1 MAGEKYHIHI
11 SSKHQLLDLKLKEV
25 WQYRDLILLFTKKT
39 FTVSYKQTILGP
51 TWLFLSPLLSSF
63 AYLLIFGKIAGLS
76 TAGIPKILFYLS
88 GTAIWGFFSSCM
100 TGNSGTFVNNAGL
113 FGKVYFPRLTMPIS
127 NVLSAA
133 IKFLIQMIMVIGLL
147 IYYCVKGSVTPHW
160 GTCLLIPFILVQLG
174 LLGMG
179 VGIII
184 SSLTTKYRDLA
195 VLVTFGVQLWMYATP
210 VVYPLSQLS
219 DGMLRT
225 IIMINP
231 VTMPVEVFRYA
242 LLGSGTIAI
251 SYCILSVA
259 ITVIA
264 LLIGI
269 VIFNKVERTF
279 MDTV

>member
-1 MAGEKYHIHI
+1 MQCEEYHVHI

-51 TWLFLSPLLSSF
+51 AWLFLSPFLSSL

-76 TAGIPKILFYLS
+76 TAGVPKILFYLT

-113 FGKVYFPRLTMPIS
+113 FGKVYFPRMTMPIS
-127 NVLSAA
+127 NVLSSAV
-133 IKFLIQMIMVIGLL
+133 KFGIQMLLVITFL
-147 IYYCVKGSVTPHW
+147 IYYFSKGSVSPHW
-160 GTCLLIPFILVQLG
+160 WACLLIPLLLLQLG

-179 VGIII
+179 VGITI
-184 SSLTTKYRDLA
+184 SSLTTKYRDLS
-195 VLVTFGVQLWMYATP
+195 VLVTFGVQFWMYATP
-210 VVYPLSQLS
+210 VVYPLSHLS
-219 DGMLRT
+219 DGVLKS
-225 IIMINP
+225 IILYNP

-242 LLGSGTIAI
+242 VLGTGTIYAG
-251 SYCILSVA
+251 YYLLSVG